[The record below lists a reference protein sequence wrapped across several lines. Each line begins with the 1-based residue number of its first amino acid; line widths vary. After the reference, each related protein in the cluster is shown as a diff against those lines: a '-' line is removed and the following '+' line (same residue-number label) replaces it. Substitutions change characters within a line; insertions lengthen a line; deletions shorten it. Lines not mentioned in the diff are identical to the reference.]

1 MAVFETRVQEL
12 KYNVLK
18 NVIQFIDNNKRNP
31 NFEEIYNLSNKIIPG
46 PKATFR
52 CCIYKERAIVQ
63 ERIKYILNSSS
74 SEDTN
79 VIKVIGI
86 ACDECPV
93 GGYTV
98 TDQCR
103 GCIAHKCSQACPKK
117 CISFKDGLKATI
129 DKSQCVNCGMCAKA
143 CPYSAIENRIRPCE
157 RACKQKAITPN
168 TGETNEAVINDAKC
182 IHCGACV
189 YTCPFGAIVDISYI
203 KEILK
208 MLDEAKENG
217 TKVYAVVA
225 PSIGGNF
232 VNFKTGQ
239 VISAIKK
246 LGFFDVYEAALGAD
260 MVALEESGELE
271 ERGKL
276 FSSCCPAYT
285 LYIRKFMPE
294 LAQYIS
300 DSPSPMTMI
309 GKFIKEKDPNS
320 KVVFI
325 GPCTAKKSE
334 IKHARV
340 KGIVDSAMTFEELQ
354 AFIDAR
360 EIDVAS
366 LEEADYKKGSSFGR
380 GFAQCGGLSSAVKE
394 ALKEKG
400 STFEVK
406 GTNVDG
412 MENIRTTL
420 LKIKNGSL
428 DVNFLEGMACEGGC
442 IGGPCNLQHNIKS
455 KLAVSQFSKQG
466 DSSIKGNVDNVKE

>member
-12 KYNVLK
+12 KYTVLK
-18 NVIQFIDNNKRNP
+18 NVIQFIDNNKRTP
-31 NFEEIYNLSNKIIPG
+31 DFEEVYNLANQIIPG
-46 PKATFR
+46 PKASFR

-74 SEDTN
+74 KVDTN

-86 ACDECPV
+86 ACDECPI

-103 GCIAHKCSQACPKK
+103 GCIAHKCEQACPKK
-117 CISFKDGLKATI
+117 CISFKDGLKASI
-129 DKSQCVNCGMCAKA
+129 DKTKCVNCGMCAKA

-203 KEILK
+203 KEILE
-208 MLDEAKENG
+208 MLDEAKANG
-217 TKVYAVVA
+217 TNVYAIVA

-246 LGFFDVYEAALGAD
+246 LGFYDVYEAALGAD

-294 LAQYIS
+294 LAQFIS
-300 DSPSPMTMI
+300 DSPSPMAMI

-334 IKHARV
+334 IKHSRV
-340 KGIVDSAMTFEELQ
+340 KGIIDSAMTFEELQ

-360 EIDVAS
+360 NIDVAS
-366 LEEADYKKGSSFGR
+366 LEEVDYKKGSSFGR
-380 GFAQCGGLSSAVKE
+380 GFAQCGGLSIAVKE
-394 ALKEKG
+394 ALKEKN
-400 STFEVK
+400 SNFEVK

-412 MENIRTTL
+412 MDNIRTTL

-428 DVNFLEGMACEGGC
+428 DINFLEGMACEGGC

-466 DSSIKGNVDNVKE
+466 DNSIKGNVDNVK